1 MKKPTESLVSM
12 VGDAFNKNDID
23 AVMKFFAKDAIFDHA
38 IGSEPFGTRYTGID
52 EIRKVFD
59 GLFQKVRRVHWKT
72 LDLNII
78 GNKAFSEY
86 RRTATYTDGTE
97 EEFYSVDILTF
108 RDELI
113 IHKDTY
119 YKQRTEQ

>member
-1 MKKPTESLVSM
+1 MI
-12 VGDAFNKNDID
+12 NDWLLERV
-23 AVMKFFAKDAIFDHA
+23 ARWLHHSFFK
-38 IGSEPFGTRYTGID
+38 
-52 EIRKVFD
+52 
-59 GLFQKVRRVHWKT
+59 RVHWKT

-86 RRTATYTDGTE
+86 RRTATHTDGTE

-119 YKQRTEQ
+119 YKHRTEQ